1 MDSSATVRPE
11 ALEKISI
18 ERKVDAEMTRRLY
31 RSAGFGLFSNIVLAM
46 VLIAGTYTLQ
56 PPSRHVIWF
65 GALLLVSLGR
75 LMVNIAF
82 TRASPAIDD
91 LRKWRQIFMFWG
103 WRVRPDLGVR
113 RWVYYET
120 DELLP
125 IVLLMMILAGLTA
138 GAARSLATVPWS
150 YRLYVA
156 TTLGPILGRFL
167 MQPGA
172 AGWSLGLAN
181 GHLRPLFAQHRKAAL
196 RRLAPAV
203 AASFPT

>member
-91 LRKWRQIFMFWG
+91 LRKWRQIFMFGAGGSGLIWG
-103 WRVRPDLGVR
+103 C
-113 RWVYYET
+113 
-120 DELLP
+120 
-125 IVLLMMILAGLTA
+125 A
-138 GAARSLATVPWS
+138 GAT
-150 YRLYVA
+150 
-156 TTLGPILGRFL
+156 GE
-167 MQPGA
+167 
-172 AGWSLGLAN
+172 
-181 GHLRPLFAQHRKAAL
+181 
-196 RRLAPAV
+196 RR
-203 AASFPT
+203 